1 MKQILKHNLKKGDI
15 SILVTI
21 LISSIILI
29 LLTPISQ
36 KLSIESQIS
45 KENLM
50 SQQAVQAAKTGLDAW
65 MYNVKNGVINYQ
77 GNLPTDDE
85 WITLDSSSG
94 IEYQVKF
101 EEGDDDSKI
110 ISKGQVTRG
119 NLTIE
124 RTLEQTFE

>member
-65 MYNVKNGVINYQ
+65 MYEVSRIGTFIPDTNEIIN
-77 GNLPTDDE
+77 NSNPR
-85 WITLDSSSG
+85 
-94 IEYQVKF
+94 IEYKVKF
-101 EEGDDDSKI
+101 EDGVNKL
-110 ISKGQVTRG
+110 ISTGIVTQG

-124 RTLEQTFE
+124 RTLEQTFQ

>member
-65 MYNVKNGVINYQ
+65 MYEVSRIGTFISDPIQTIIN
-77 GNLPTDDE
+77 NSNPR
-85 WITLDSSSG
+85 
-94 IEYQVKF
+94 IEYKVKF
-101 EEGDDDSKI
+101 EDGVNKL
-110 ISKGQVTRG
+110 ISTGIVTQG